1 MFALSRAL
9 STHHAR
15 RASLLTRMV
24 DAEAMS
30 RQRRALSQLDPHL
43 RRDIGLSDGEI
54 ETELRRTLW
63 DVPANWRR

>member
-1 MFALSRAL
+1 MFALSRAF
-9 STHHAR
+9 STHNAR
-15 RASLLTRMV
+15 RVSLLTRLA

-30 RQRRALSQLDPHL
+30 QQRRALSQLDPHL
-43 RRDIGLSDGEI
+43 RRDIGLTDGEI